1 MKKLLTII
9 LFLII
14 TLTVSGCMFIK
25 DKTKSKAYDK
35 SVEIIRCFDEEDAEG
50 LKKLF
55 CEHTQASSDIDKEIE
70 EAFAL
75 YDGKSESFKFAY
87 NGGVSGSWRD
97 GKAVDEHISPN
108 IEEITTDL
116 DNVYLICYHE
126 YLTYV
131 KDEKCVGITYIRI
144 FNEET
149 DEMNQIGEY
158 IY

>member
-1 MKKLLTII
+1 MKKTII
-9 LFLII
+9 LIMLLIFI
-14 TLTVSGCMFIK
+14 SLLTGCMFVK
-25 DKTKSKAYDK
+25 DKTKSESYDK
-35 SVEIIRCFDEEDAEG
+35 SVEILRCFDEKDTEA

-55 CEHTQASSDIDKEIE
+55 CQHIQNDSNIGKEIE

-75 YDGKSESFKFAY
+75 YDGKAVSFKFNY
-87 NGGVSGSWRD
+87 SGGVSGSWRD
-97 GKAVDEHISPN
+97 GRAVDEHISPN
-108 IEEITTDL
+108 VEEIITDS

-149 DEMNQIGEY
+149 DEMVQIGEY
-158 IY
+158 VY